1 MSAGFKSI
9 AVAGAQGSIGK
20 AVLQGLTSTP
30 GVSVLVLTRKTTPR
44 PEWLPKEVAH
54 AGVDYDDVNGTAA
67 VLREHKIEAVVFPGS
82 GILQQIPLA
91 DAAKAA
97 GVQLFV
103 PSEYGTVDQAFTLEE
118 APDFLAP
125 KVKVAQ
131 HLEAIGLPSVRVYT
145 GAFHDFALPLVG
157 YTVNK
162 KVNILKGLKGDTPMS
177 ITHTNDIGGKP
188 AHLFSFIAY
197 VVTHYSLSDLAFKSF
212 RIEGGHLSFN
222 QLAALLNAPVE
233 HVEEIPSNFYDTT
246 FLAQAQTFVERGLLN
261 TETKVREG
269 DGAGGANHLWRGH
282 KWTTVKESLNLQ

>member
-54 AGVDYDDVNGTAA
+54 AGVDYADVEGTAA
-67 VLREHKIEAVVFPGS
+67 VLREHKVEVVVFPGS

-103 PSEYGTVDQAFTLEE
+103 PSEYGTLDQAFTLQE

-145 GAFHDFALPLVG
+145 GAFHDFTLPLVG
-157 YTVNK
+157 YNVNK
-162 KVNILKGLKGDTPMS
+162 KVNILKGLKGDTQMS
-177 ITHTNDIGGKP
+177 ITHTNDIG
-188 AHLFSFIAY
+188 AYFSPGFIAY
-197 VVTHYSLSDLAFKSF
+197 VITHYPLSDLAFKSF

-233 HVEEIPSNFYDTT
+233 HVDEIPSNFYDKT
-246 FLAQAQTFVERGLLN
+246 FLAHAQTFVERGLLN
-261 TETKVREG
+261 TETKVCEG
-269 DGAGGANHLWRGH
+269 DGAGGANHLWKGH

>member
-54 AGVDYDDVNGTAA
+54 AGVDYDDVDGTAA
-67 VLREHKIEAVVFPGS
+67 VLREHKVEVVVFPGS

-177 ITHTNDIGGKP
+177 ITHTNDIGGSSSP
-188 AHLFSFIAY
+188 TPGFIAY

-222 QLAALLNAPVE
+222 QLAALLNALVE
-233 HVEEIPSNFYDTT
+233 HVDEIPSNFYDKT
-246 FLAQAQTFVERGLLN
+246 FLAHAQTFVERGLLN
-261 TETKVREG
+261 TETKVCEG
-269 DGAGGANHLWRGH
+269 DGAGGANHLWKGH

>member
-30 GVSVLVLTRKTTPR
+30 GVSVLVLARKTTPR
-44 PEWLPKEVAH
+44 PEWLPKAVAH
-54 AGVDYDDVNGTAA
+54 AGVDYADVEGTAA
-67 VLREHKIEAVVFPGS
+67 VLREHKVEVVVFPGS

-103 PSEYGTVDQAFTLEE
+103 PSEYGTVDQAFTLQE

-177 ITHTNDIGGKP
+177 ITHTNDIGG
-188 AHLFSFIAY
+188 FIAY

-233 HVEEIPSNFYDTT
+233 HVEEIPTNFYDKT

-261 TETKVREG
+261 TETKVCEG
-269 DGAGGANHLWRGH
+269 DGAGGANHLWKGH
-282 KWTTVKESLNLQ
+282 KWTTVKECLNLQ

>member
-54 AGVDYDDVNGTAA
+54 AGVDYADVEGTAA
-67 VLREHKIEAVVFPGS
+67 VLREHKVEVVVFPGS

-103 PSEYGTVDQAFTLEE
+103 PSEYGTLDQAFTLQE

-125 KVKVAQ
+125 KVKVARKS
-131 HLEAIGLPSVRVYT
+131 G
-145 GAFHDFALPLVG
+145 
-157 YTVNK
+157 
-162 KVNILKGLKGDTPMS
+162 
-177 ITHTNDIGGKP
+177 
-188 AHLFSFIAY
+188 SFFTA
-197 VVTHYSLSDLAFKSF
+197 
-212 RIEGGHLSFN
+212 RIC
-222 QLAALLNAPVE
+222 
-233 HVEEIPSNFYDTT
+233 
-246 FLAQAQTFVERGLLN
+246 
-261 TETKVREG
+261 
-269 DGAGGANHLWRGH
+269 
-282 KWTTVKESLNLQ
+282 

>member
-54 AGVDYDDVNGTAA
+54 AGVDYADVEGTAA
-67 VLREHKIEAVVFPGS
+67 VLREHKVEVVVFPGS

-103 PSEYGTVDQAFTLEE
+103 PSEYGTVDQAFALQE

-131 HLEAIGLPSVRVYT
+131 HLEAIGLPSARVYT

-157 YTVNK
+157 YNVNK
-162 KVNILKGLKGDTPMS
+162 KVNILNGLKGDTQMS
-177 ITHTNDIGGKP
+177 ITHTNDIGAYFVPG
-188 AHLFSFIAY
+188 FIAY
-197 VVTHYSLSDLAFKSF
+197 VITHYPLSDLAFKSF

-233 HVEEIPSNFYDTT
+233 HVDEIPSNFYDKT
-246 FLAQAQTFVERGLLN
+246 FLAHAQTFVERGLLN
-261 TETKVREG
+261 TETKVCEG
-269 DGAGGANHLWRGH
+269 DGAGGANHLWKGH
-282 KWTTVKESLNLQ
+282 SWTTVKESLNLQ